1 MPNSPLSR
9 DADPSSSTPEPVRWR
24 LIFEDLHGK
33 IRSGNLSDGAKL
45 PSEHELCRTH
55 DVSRI
60 TVRRALRE
68 LESLGVIRRR
78 QGASSEVVSPQRQVS
93 SRLVHVLMGTEG
105 HILADLHHVLV
116 SELASRDL
124 SHCSWTP
131 DMLDRTGGLAQVAAM
146 PARGVILIP
155 FSSSLGRYEREA
167 AKLGRC
173 ISIGIEARTASGS
186 PGVCIDYATPCQ
198 DLLTRAGRA
207 GIRSVLHIT
216 FLWRSV
222 HRDGFAQILTAA
234 CLESGQRLTTA
245 AIFQAGVEAEMAE
258 IRSAIAA
265 LARPALVFCA
275 TDFLAV
281 TVQRAIAG
289 VGPMPPDLILAGLF
303 NTPWSQAGNFTSI
316 DCRLNEVAARA
327 VDLLLAPAA
336 PTHQQAIAGELI
348 VRDSRLMA

>member
-1 MPNSPLSR
+1 MSLSPHT
-9 DADPSSSTPEPVRWR
+9 DPSSSNPEPVRWR

-33 IRSGNLSDGAKL
+33 IRSGELIDGAKL

-55 DVSRI
+55 GVSRI

-93 SRLVHVLMGTEG
+93 SRLVHVLMATEG

-146 PARGVILIP
+146 PARGVLMIP

-167 AKLGRC
+167 AQLGRC
-173 ISIGIEARTASGS
+173 VTIGIEARTASGS
-186 PGVCIDYATPCQ
+186 SGVCIDYATPCH
-198 DLLTRAGRA
+198 DLLSRAARA
-207 GIRSVLHIT
+207 GIRSVLHVT
-216 FLWRSV
+216 FLWKSV
-222 HRDGFAQILTAA
+222 HRDGIAQIFSAA
-234 CLESGQRLTTA
+234 CLDSGQHLTTA

-258 IRSAIAA
+258 IRSAISA

-275 TDFLAV
+275 TDYLAM

-316 DCRLNEVAARA
+316 DCRLNDVAARA
-327 VDLLLAPAA
+327 VDLLLAPDA

-348 VRDSRLMA
+348 VRDARLSSA

>member
-1 MPNSPLSR
+1 MPISPHT
-9 DADPSSSTPEPVRWR
+9 DPTSSSPEPVRWR
-24 LIFEDLHGK
+24 LIFEDLQGK
-33 IRSGNLSDGAKL
+33 IDSGDLIDGAKL

-55 DVSRI
+55 GVSRI

-131 DMLDRTGGLAQVAAM
+131 DMLDRTGGLAQVAAI
-146 PARGVILIP
+146 PARGALMIP
-155 FSSSLGRYEREA
+155 FNSSLFRYEREA
-167 AKLGRC
+167 AQLGRC
-173 ISIGIEARTASGS
+173 VTIGIEAQTASGS

-207 GIRSVLHIT
+207 GIRSVLHVT
-216 FLWRSV
+216 FLWKSV

-234 CLESGQRLTTA
+234 CLESGQPLTTV
-245 AIFQAGVEAEMAE
+245 AIFKAGVEAELAE

-265 LARPALVFCA
+265 LARPALVICA
-275 TDFLAV
+275 TDYLAM
-281 TVQRAIAG
+281 TVQRAVAG
-289 VGPMPPDLILAGLF
+289 VGPMPPDLILVGLF

-316 DCRLNEVAARA
+316 DCRLNELATRA

-336 PTHQQAIAGELI
+336 PTHQQAIAGDLI
-348 VRDSRLMA
+348 VRDPRLMA